1 MIEYL
6 KNHEIDR
13 DVWDNCIRA
22 SGCRKPYPYSWYLDI
37 MAPGWEALVDDD
49 YDSVFPLP
57 GSSRFGIS
65 YVATPV
71 FLQQLGAY
79 SPDKPVDTA
88 VNEFLEY
95 IPLTYRLID
104 LCIGQKIGSGEFVV
118 TERSNYILDLSRSYD
133 DLFDSFS
140 PDCRRVINITSRR
153 KYDIVRSVSPEEITG
168 LFRENQGKNIR
179 GIKERDYKRLND
191 LMNYCL
197 RTNKGSVTAVRGK
210 KKELIYAVF
219 QIRIPGSIT
228 LLFIAG
234 THEGREQKVS
244 HYVINEIIRT
254 NSSTKT
260 LLDFA
265 GSSLPPVARFIE
277 SFGAKNHPYYRIY
290 RNNLFW
296 PVRMV
301 K

>member
-6 KNHEIDR
+6 KHHEIDR
-13 DVWDNCIRA
+13 EIWDSCIRA
-22 SGCRKPYPYSWYLDI
+22 SGCLKPYPYSWYLDI

-57 GSSRFGIS
+57 CSSRFGIS

-79 SPDKPVDTA
+79 SPDKPVEKA
-88 VNEFLEY
+88 VREFLEY
-95 IPLTYRLID
+95 IPLSYRLID
-104 LCIGQKIGSGEFVV
+104 LCIGQKINGGEFGV
-118 TERSNYILDLSRSYD
+118 TERSNYVLDLSCSYNE
-133 DLFDSFS
+133 LFSNFS
-140 PDCRRVINITSRR
+140 PDCRRVINLTSKR
-153 KYDIVRSVSPEEITG
+153 KFDIVNDISPGEIIG
-168 LFRENQGKNIR
+168 LFRSNQGKNIK
-179 GIKERDYKRLND
+179 GIRDRDYYRLND
-191 LMNYCL
+191 LMSYCL
-197 RTNKGSVTAVRGK
+197 RSNKGAITGIRGK

-219 QIRIPGSIT
+219 QIRIPRTIT

-244 HYVINEIIRT
+244 HYVINDIIRNNAST
-254 NSSTKT
+254 NTV
-260 LLDFA
+260 LDFA

-277 SFGAKNHPYYRIY
+277 SFGGRNIPYYRLY

-296 PVRMV
+296 PVRML